1 MSWRNGQAYAQ
12 DLRDRVLAAPGVLR
26 EVAERFGVSQAYVCR
41 ARARRERLGQ
51 SSPGAQRNH
60 MPLRLAALE
69 LALREQV
76 ASAPVQTLR
85 ELCQWVRAQHGIE
98 VGTTTMFKTL
108 RRFGVTLKKNHP
120 ARSRANAARRR
131 ASPPGLERPTTR
143 VACRS
148 ADLP

>member
-1 MSWRNGQAYAQ
+1 MSAAHGHAANGLA
-12 DLRDRVLAAPGVLR
+12 RV
-26 EVAERFGVSQAYVCR
+26 
-41 ARARRERLGQ
+41 ARACSCR
-51 SSPGAQRNH
+51 H

-76 ASAPVQTLR
+76 ASAPAQTLR

-131 ASPPGLERPTTR
+131 ASPPGLERPTTK
-143 VACRS
+143 VACRP